1 MSHIFQFKHLQK
13 SIAGNELLNIE
24 ELPVVA
30 GKCTVLSGANGA
42 GKTTLLKILAG
53 LDTPDNV
60 EVYVEGVLTPWKKAR
75 PMLRKNVVY
84 VHQTPYLFDA
94 SVENNIYYGLKR
106 QGLSRK
112 VIKQRAEEAL
122 EWSQLNHVKN
132 RNCKQLSGG
141 ERQRVAFARA
151 RVLSPKLLL
160 LDEPTANLD
169 QNSRELTYFLTKRLL
184 AEDVSIILTSH
195 EPQEANRLGDHF
207 LCLAE
212 GKIQATPIPRLVM
225 SDERVRSGLKT
236 PQYI

>member
-1 MSHIFQFKHLQK
+1 MSHIFRFKHLQK
-13 SIAGNELLNIE
+13 SIAGNELFNIE
-24 ELPVVA
+24 EFPIAV
-30 GKCTVLSGANGA
+30 GKCTVLSGANGV

-75 PMLRKNVVY
+75 PILRENVVY
-84 VHQTPYLFDA
+84 VHQTPYLFDS

-112 VIKQRAEEAL
+112 VIKQRTEEAL

-184 AEDVSIILTSH
+184 AEGVSIILTSH
-195 EPQEANRLGDHF
+195 EAQEANRLGNHF

-212 GKIQATPIPRLVM
+212 GKIQEIPKPRLVM
-225 SDERVRSGLKT
+225 NYARARPGLIN
-236 PQYI
+236 PQNI